1 MKLIYFSNFTVA
13 ITSTLIWK
21 ARATATTDIL
31 LAPDI
36 YKNVY
41 VDAFN
46 WYMMQFLY
54 PLDANLVKTYE
65 LKYKGQYSQ
74 QKKRWIGGSLER
86 LVREAGERNK
96 LPSRHL
102 TPQIKFD

>member
-13 ITSTLIWK
+13 VTSTLIWK
-21 ARATATTDIL
+21 ARATATSDIL

-65 LKYKGQYSQ
+65 LKYKGSYDSRR
-74 QKKRWIGGSLER
+74 KKWIGGSLEK
-86 LVREAGERNK
+86 LVRECGERLK

-102 TPQIKFD
+102 TPQLRWN